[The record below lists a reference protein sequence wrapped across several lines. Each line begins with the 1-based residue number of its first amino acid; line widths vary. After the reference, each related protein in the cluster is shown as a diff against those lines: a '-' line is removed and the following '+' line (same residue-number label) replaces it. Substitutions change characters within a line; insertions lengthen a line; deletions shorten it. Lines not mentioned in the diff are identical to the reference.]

1 MSLVIVCFL
10 FIIRF
15 VLLRIFSG
23 KQITPQL
30 WIAPRGLI
38 TVLLFFSIPNGWV
51 DINGDLLEQYDFK
64 YDCTIPFFDQG
75 ILLHTII
82 LTSLIMTIALILN
95 RGDKVK
101 DVLLDSIKLKK
112 NEHLIADK
120 IEEALSIDQES
131 KRDSDELK
139 KSE

>member
-1 MSLVIVCFL
+1 
-10 FIIRF
+10 
-15 VLLRIFSG
+15 
-23 KQITPQL
+23 
-30 WIAPRGLI
+30 
-38 TVLLFFSIPNGWV
+38 
-51 DINGDLLEQYDFK
+51 
-64 YDCTIPFFDQG
+64 
-75 ILLHTII
+75 
-82 LTSLIMTIALILN
+82 MTIALILN